1 MTTNM
6 EDTHGPSSCS
16 ASPNPTSKSTSNPNH
31 PALPPLIT
39 SPPPRSSNI
48 QKPQIDNDRR
58 FSTQSDNS
66 GASDNPSRPPSDVFP
81 IFHST
86 LPYAIV
92 RDFAYPTI
100 DALHYGPPPVPSE
113 ATSSASTPVSETN
126 PDSTELPW
134 EEARG
139 QWSANAWV
147 DDAYHERAQLPS
159 VTFGDGPPWSEDE
172 DLHSPV
178 VINSRQR
185 KAKSSAGREGE
196 HGRGRGRTSTHGSR
210 TDSDL
215 MMPSNYVGD
224 RELYFGTNGEGQEGY
239 FYREGET
246 TANGL
251 GGEFVDYPSE
261 QARYSRL
268 GAPYNIPG
276 QRDSHFAT
284 TLPNRSYSQPGA
296 AYGPRDSPSEPYY
309 SPSLDRNDSRYSRDY
324 QFTIASPDEE
334 MHGKAVALF
343 DFERE
348 NENEL
353 PLVEGQVIWVS
364 YRHGQGWLVAEDP
377 KTGES
382 GLVPEEY
389 VRLLR
394 DIEGGWGTD
403 VTEGGGIQQPT
414 SPDENTP
421 TQNEQPQ
428 PESSTQ
434 STSVSNG
441 HHRPSMVSTFSTSSK
456 DLNPYPH
463 HLLGTQAG
471 QAPPQVIHYQ
481 GQRGGSQV
489 STPTL
494 ASPAEGRG
502 FLGRSGS
509 SKSQNSRRKTDSPTG
524 ARQQSPIQESTAYSE
539 ESMPEK
545 S

>member
-1 MTTNM
+1 M
-6 EDTHGPSSCS
+6 EASYESSSRS
-16 ASPNPTSKSTSNPNH
+16 ASPKSLSKSTSNPNH
-31 PALPPLIT
+31 PVLPPLIT
-39 SPPPRSSNI
+39 SPPPKHSDT
-48 QKPQIDNDRR
+48 QKPQAGNDGRL
-58 FSTQSDNS
+58 SPLSKHS
-66 GASDNPSRPPSDVFP
+66 GALDNPSRPPSDVFP

-113 ATSSASTPVSETN
+113 TSSTASTPVSETH
-126 PDSTELPW
+126 PDSAEYPW
-134 EEARG
+134 EESRG
-139 QWSANAWV
+139 HWPASTWV
-147 DDAYHERAQLPS
+147 DDAFHERAQLPS
-159 VTFGDGPPWSEDE
+159 VMFGDGPPWSEDE

-185 KAKSSAGREGE
+185 KGKSTGDRESE
-196 HGRGRGRTSTHGSR
+196 HGRGRERTSIRGNR
-210 TDSDL
+210 TDSDF
-215 MMPSNYVGD
+215 MTPSNYAGVRGPYA
-224 RELYFGTNGEGQEGY
+224 ETNGDARDGY
-239 FYREGET
+239 FHREGDT
-246 TANGL
+246 TANGP
-251 GGEFVDYPSE
+251 GRDSIDYLSE
-261 QARYSRL
+261 RNRNSRL
-268 GAPYNIPG
+268 GAPYNVPG

-296 AYGPRDSPSEPYY
+296 ACGPRDSPSEPYD
-309 SPSLDRNDSRYSRDY
+309 SPGFDRNDSRYSRDY

-394 DIEGGWGTD
+394 DIEGGWNNE
-403 VTEGGGIQQPT
+403 VAEGGSVQQPT
-414 SPDENTP
+414 SPDESTP

-428 PESSTQ
+428 PESSAQ
-434 STSVSNG
+434 SSSTSNG
-441 HHRPSMVSTFSTSSK
+441 HHRPSIVSTFSTSSK

-502 FLGRSGS
+502 LLGRSGS
-509 SKSQNSRRKTDSPTG
+509 SKSQDSQRKTDSPTG
-524 ARQQSPIQESTAYSE
+524 VRQQSPIRETAVYSDE
-539 ESMPEK
+539 AEREK
-545 S
+545 P